1 MNFVNQRLKA
11 VAFTK
16 LSCMTLSYVIV
27 AVLFAGM
34 VGKPSIS
41 KASSYNVLVEE
52 TRNSNDIVS
61 IYNYD
66 TYADFR
72 ANNYSD
78 LTETPIN
85 LNDLVSFSGL
95 AYDGQYHAITEFVDD
110 NAGSDFVT
118 FTYDTYADLLNGHA
132 TQNGGFVPLDLGP
145 NVNIG
150 GFAFEQDPPATV
162 PVPAALPLFL
172 SGLLGLGVMARR
184 RKKRPHRH

>member
-1 MNFVNQRLKA
+1 MQNARKFKLGRDKMNFVNQRLKA

-118 FTYDTYADLLNGHA
+118 FSAPYQVTVDPRGHLVSILA
-132 TQNGGFVPLDLGP
+132 SR
-145 NVNIG
+145 
-150 GFAFEQDPPATV
+150 
-162 PVPAALPLFL
+162 L
-172 SGLLGLGVMARR
+172 SRRIFRR
-184 RKKRPHRH
+184 RLFSTGLIGQWPRQGAGDEQAEKADAQ